1 MTIIGYIIVG
11 CIIGP
16 LARLLVPGEDP
27 MPWWA
32 TILVGI
38 GGALIG
44 GLLFEEIITPDNS
57 GVPWIASVLG
67 AVLLVLGLRFVRSRR
82 A

>member
-11 CIIGP
+11 CIVGP

-32 TILVGI
+32 TILLGAAGAFL
-38 GGALIG
+38 GGFLTE
-44 GLLFEEIITPDNS
+44 LLPGDNS
-57 GVPWIASVLG
+57 GVPWIASVIG
-67 AVLLVLGLRFVRSRR
+67 AILLVVAVRFFRGRR
-82 A
+82 AT